1 MNSVIKRFLV
11 FATIIITGLAVSSCK
26 QKEYQEMKVYPA
38 PREIT
43 AAQGSDCF
51 LVLQVEIPGRS
62 HIYGNP
68 KGPGT
73 GKPTEVTVQS
83 PAGIAVGTPRFL
95 QPEKFYFLGDSQ
107 FTWGYSGE
115 TRIFVPFT
123 VREAATPGPVTLAVT
138 FDSLMCTEGAGGA
151 GSCVPK
157 IFHFDV
163 PLLVV
168 KKGSTA
174 CGHDESILS
183 EYALS
188 KAPVDGEKNSSAG
201 TIGAVQDPSSAALE
215 GLKFSPRYIEKG
227 ITGLVQAILFGL
239 IAGIILNF
247 MPCVLPVVSLKVM
260 NFVQHANES
269 RKKLLILGLFFAFGI
284 LASFALLASLA
295 AFFGYAWGGLFQHRM
310 FLVVMTGI
318 VFAFALSLFG
328 VFSINTPF
336 FVGRSVKDR
345 GNPYIDAFVKGLLA
359 TLLATPCSGPF
370 LGGTLAWTL
379 SQPPAAII
387 AVFMSIG
394 TGMAFPY
401 VLLTALPKLLK
412 YIPKPGEWLHVFEQ
426 AMGFL
431 LMFTVIYLAGILS
444 QDSVLPMV
452 AFLGFIAI
460 GLWQYGRYGS
470 LHRVALTRALSTVA
484 MAIIIVAGYF
494 ISFHYLYVK
503 SETPGITGHSFSVE
517 RMIRNRDSGRISVI
531 DFTAEWCPNCK
542 LVESMTLRDRN
553 VVSSL
558 REGDVDFMV
567 ADITTKH
574 PAAECLMA
582 QFRSQS
588 IPLLAVIPP
597 GPSFGEPV
605 ILRDIYSVDDVL
617 AALKM
622 ARLHDGRRGQ
632 AEYQLEVPDSLIQK

>member
-1 MNSVIKRFLV
+1 MKRILTLLLILI
-11 FATIIITGLAVSSCK
+11 ASLSACK
-26 QKEYQEMKVYPA
+26 QKEYREMKVYPV
-38 PREIT
+38 PREIS
-43 AAQGSDCF
+43 AAQGTDCF
-51 LVLQVEIPGRS
+51 LVLQVEIPAKS

-73 GKPTEVTVQS
+73 GKPTEVSVTA
-83 PAGIAVGTPRFL
+83 PAGIMFGTPRFL
-95 QPEKFYFLGDSQ
+95 PPEKFYFLGDKQ
-107 FTWGYSGE
+107 YTWAYSGD
-115 TRIFVPFT
+115 TRIFIPFM
-123 VREAATPGPVTLAVT
+123 VRETAVPGQAHIAIA
-138 FDSLMCTEGAGGA
+138 FDSLMCTEGAGGF

-157 IFHFDV
+157 LFRFDATI
-163 PLLVV
+163 LVV

-174 CGHDESILS
+174 CDRDASFLS
-183 EYALS
+183 EYATS
-188 KAPVDGEKNSSAG
+188 RAPADGEKAVTAG
-201 TIGAVQDPSSAALE
+201 TGEAVKEPSPAALD

-269 RKKLLILGLFFAFGI
+269 RKKLLILGLFFSSGI

-336 FVGRSVKDR
+336 FFGRSMKDR

-394 TGMAFPY
+394 TGMALPY
-401 VLLTALPKLLK
+401 LLLTALPGLLK

-431 LMFTVIYLAGILS
+431 LVFTVIYLVGIFS

-470 LHRVALTRALSTVA
+470 LHRAALTRALSSVA
-484 MAIIIVAGYF
+484 LAVIIVAGYF
-494 ISFHYLYVK
+494 ISFHYLYTR
-503 SETPGITGHSFSVE
+503 SETPGITGQSFNVE
-517 RMIRNRDSGRISVI
+517 RMLRNRDSGRISVI

-542 LVESMTLRDRN
+542 LVESLTLRDYT
-553 VVSSL
+553 VVSAF
-558 REGDVDFMV
+558 REGDVDFMI

-574 PAAECLMA
+574 PAAESLMA

-597 GPSFGEPV
+597 GASFGEPV

-617 AALKM
+617 SALKL
-622 ARLHDGRRGQ
+622 ARRHDVKRGR
-632 AEYQLEVPDSLIQK
+632 AEYQIDMPGSVLNK

>member
-1 MNSVIKRFLV
+1 MKRSVLV
-11 FATIIITGLAVSSCK
+11 FIIVAATLIACK
-26 QKEYQEMKVYPA
+26 QKEYREMKVYPV

-43 AAQGSDCF
+43 VAQGTDCF
-51 LVLQVEIPGRS
+51 MVLQVEIPVKS

-73 GKPTEVTVQS
+73 GKPTEVSAKAPV
-83 PAGIAVGTPRFL
+83 GIAFGTPRFL
-95 QPEKFYFLGDSQ
+95 PPEKFYFLGDRQ
-107 FTWGYSGE
+107 HTWGYSGE
-115 TRIFVPFT
+115 TRIFLPFT
-123 VREAATPGPVTLAVT
+123 VREDAAPGPVNVAVT
-138 FDSLMCTEGAGGA
+138 FDSLMCTEGSGGF
-151 GSCVPK
+151 GSCVSK
-157 IFHFDV
+157 VFNFDATIIV
-163 PLLVV
+163 A

-174 CGHDESILS
+174 CSRDESVMA
-183 EYALS
+183 EYAES
-188 KAPVDGEKNSSAG
+188 RAPVNGDNAGEAKR
-201 TIGAVQDPSSAALE
+201 IGETGNPSVSTLN
-215 GLKFSPRYIEKG
+215 GLTFSPRYIEKG
-227 ITGLVQAILFGL
+227 ITGLVQAIIFGL
-239 IAGIILNF
+239 IAGFILNF

-269 RKKLLILGLFFAFGI
+269 RKKLLILGLFFSFGI
-284 LASFALLASLA
+284 LASFALLATLA

-328 VFSINTPF
+328 VFTINTPF
-336 FVGRSVKDR
+336 FVNRSVRDR

-394 TGMAFPY
+394 TGMALPY
-401 VLLTALPKLLK
+401 LLLTAIPRLLK
-412 YIPKPGEWLHVFEQ
+412 YIPRPGEWLNVFEQ
-426 AMGFL
+426 VMGFL
-431 LMFTVIYLAGILS
+431 LMFTVIYLVGIFS
-444 QDSVLPMV
+444 QDSIMPMV

-470 LHRVALTRALSTVA
+470 LHRTALTRAVSSVVLVIMLVT
-484 MAIIIVAGYF
+484 GYF
-494 ISFHYLYVK
+494 ISFHYLYTK
-503 SETPGITGHSFSVE
+503 SEASSITGQSFSVE
-517 RMIRNRDSGRISVI
+517 RMVRNRDAGRISVI

-542 LVESMTLRDRN
+542 LVESLTLRNEKVR
-553 VVSSL
+553 SAL
-558 REGDVDFMV
+558 GEGDVDFMI

-574 PAAECLMA
+574 PAAEGLMA
-582 QFRSQS
+582 RLRSQS

-605 ILRDIYSVDDVL
+605 VLRDIYSVDDVL

-622 ARLHDGRRGQ
+622 ARGHGKKSGKV
-632 AEYQLEVPDSLIQK
+632 EYRIDIPDSLIQK

>member
-1 MNSVIKRFLV
+1 MKRYLLF
-11 FATIIITGLAVSSCK
+11 TIIIIALAISACK
-26 QKEYQEMKVYPA
+26 QKEYHEMKVYPA

-43 AAQGSDCF
+43 AAQGDDCF
-51 LVLQVEIPGRS
+51 MVLQVEIPGKS

-73 GKPTEVTVQS
+73 GKPTEVSVKA
-83 PAGIAVGTPRFL
+83 PVGIMFGIPRFL
-95 QPEKFYFLGDSQ
+95 SPEKFYFLGDKHY
-107 FTWGYSGE
+107 TWGYSGE
-115 TRIFVPFT
+115 TRIFIPFT
-123 VREAATPGPVTLAVT
+123 VRETAAPGPVNVAVT
-138 FDSLMCTEGAGGA
+138 LDSLMCTEVAGGY

-157 IFHFDV
+157 LFRFDV
-163 PLLVV
+163 TIEVV

-174 CGHDESILS
+174 CTHDRSVVS
-183 EYALS
+183 EYAES
-188 KAPVDGEKNSSAG
+188 KAPTADGKTVLAKKEVG
-201 TIGAVQDPSSAALE
+201 TEDRSAAILDN
-215 GLKFSPRYIEKG
+215 LKFSPRYIEKG

-269 RKKLLILGLFFAFGI
+269 RKKLLILGLFFSSGI

-295 AFFGYAWGGLFQHRM
+295 AFFGYAWGGLFQHRL

-336 FVGRSVKDR
+336 FVSRSVKDH

-394 TGMAFPY
+394 TGMALPY
-401 VLLTALPKLLK
+401 IILTALPKLLR
-412 YIPKPGEWLHVFEQ
+412 YIPKPGEWLYVFEQ
-426 AMGFL
+426 VMGFL
-431 LMFTVIYLAGILS
+431 LVFTVIYLVGVFS

-470 LHRVALTRALSTVA
+470 LHRTPLTRAISSVVLAV
-484 MAIIIVAGYF
+484 IIVSGYF
-494 ISFHYLYVK
+494 ISFHYFYTK
-503 SETPGITGHSFSVE
+503 SEMPGITGQSFSAE
-517 RMIRNRDSGRISVI
+517 RMVRNRDTGRISVI
-531 DFTAEWCPNCK
+531 DFTAEWCPNCT
-542 LVESMTLRDRN
+542 LVESLTLKDEK
-553 VVSSL
+553 VVSAF
-558 REGDVDFMV
+558 REGDIDFMI
-567 ADITTKH
+567 ADITTKN
-574 PAAECLMA
+574 PSAEYLMSR
-582 QFRSQS
+582 FRSQS

-597 GPSFGEPV
+597 GQSFGEPV
-605 ILRDIYSVDDVL
+605 VLRDIYSVDDVL
-617 AALKM
+617 TALKM
-622 ARLHDGRRGQ
+622 ARVSNTKREQ
-632 AEYQLEVPDSLIQK
+632 VEYQIDMPDSLLKK